1 MGAGLTLINVAPYIL
16 GCAFVNNTA
25 VQGGGLYF
33 ISNTMNSSI
42 LVINSIF
49 L

>member
-1 MGAGLTLINVAPYIL
+1 MGAGLALINVAPYIL
-16 GCAFVNNTA
+16 GCAFINNTA

-33 ISNTMNSSI
+33 TSNTTNSSI
-42 LVINSIF
+42 LVINSTF